1 MLKRKFADW
10 KNLLRLAAS
19 HALTLVSSQQ
29 AADV

>member
-19 HALTLVSSQQ
+19 HALTLVS
-29 AADV
+29 